1 MLGPAG
7 ENSSTRRKPR
17 PAADFQALFQAAPG
31 SFLVLDPDLV
41 IVAVTDAYLR
51 DTMTSRADLLGKG
64 IFEAFPD
71 NPDDPAATG
80 VSNLRASLNRV
91 LRDHVPDTMAVQK
104 YDIKR
109 PGTGTEFEVRYWSPV
124 NSPVLGPGGRLTHII
139 HRVQDVTDYVTLQQ
153 RQAEGQELTQALQT
167 RAQQMEAE
175 ILARSQEL
183 QTANAALRAANE
195 AKNDFLSRVSHELR
209 TPMNAIL
216 GFGELLG
223 LGDITAEHQEWVA
236 MMLKASRHLLMLLDD
251 VLDISRME
259 GRNLSLSMEAVP
271 VQRLITD
278 ALELVR
284 PLSTARGVHLDPVPP
299 AGSQHVHADHQRARQ
314 VLLNLLSNA
323 IKYNHP
329 GGKVSITTSEQPE
342 GQLRISVADTGRGI
356 SQEDMARLFT
366 PFERLDAAQ
375 AGIEG
380 TGLGLALSRQLVQ
393 AMGGTAGVTSSPGV
407 GSVFWIELATTEPA
421 AVTHKAIT
429 RDALTTRRDYTSAK
443 TVLYVEDMVE
453 NIRLVEQILKQRP
466 SVTLI
471 PAMLGGVALDLA
483 RQHHPDLVLLDLHL
497 PDMPGEQVLNRL
509 RADPATSNIP
519 VIILSADATQH
530 HISQLTAAGANAYL
544 TKPISVRALL
554 HIIDQELGEPHP
566 TDPVPATPSH
576 TTTPQKHT

>member
-1 MLGPAG
+1 MRGQAG
-7 ENSSTRRKPR
+7 QDSFTRGKPR
-17 PAADFQALFQAAPG
+17 PAADFQSLFEASPA
-31 SFLVLDPDLV
+31 SFLVLDPDLA

-51 DTMTSRADLLGKG
+51 DTMTSRADLIGKG

-71 NPDDPAATG
+71 NPDDPDATG
-80 VSNLRASLNRV
+80 VANLRASLNRV
-91 LRDHVPDTMAVQK
+91 RRDHVADTMAVQR

-109 PGTGTEFEVRYWSPV
+109 PGLPEFEVRYWSPV
-124 NSPVLGPGGRLTHII
+124 NTPVLGAGGRLTHII
-139 HRVQDVTDYVTLQQ
+139 HRVEDVTDYVALQQ
-153 RQAEGQELTQALQT
+153 RQAEGQELTEALQA
-167 RAQQMEAE
+167 RARQMEAE
-175 ILARSQEL
+175 ILVRSREL
-183 QTANAALRAANE
+183 QDANAALRAANE

-223 LGDITAEHQEWVA
+223 MGDITAEHQEWVT
-236 MMLKASRHLLMLLDD
+236 MMLKAGRHLLMLLDD
-251 VLDISRME
+251 VLDISRVE

-271 VQRLITD
+271 VQRLLAD

-299 AGSQHVHADHQRARQ
+299 AGGQHVHADHQRARQ

-329 GGKVSITTSEQPE
+329 GGKVSVTTAEEP
-342 GQLRISVADTGRGI
+342 GGLLRISVADTGRGI
-356 SQEDMARLFT
+356 TEEDTSRLFT

-380 TGLGLALSRQLVQ
+380 TGLGLALSRQLIQ
-393 AMGGTAGVTSSPGV
+393 AMGGTVGVTSTPGV

-429 RDALTTRRDYTSAK
+429 RDALTTRRDYTAAK

-466 SVTLI
+466 SITLI
-471 PAMLGGVALDLA
+471 PAMLAGVALDLA

-497 PDMPGEQVLNRL
+497 PDMPGGQVLARL
-509 RADPATSNIP
+509 RADPATSDIP

-530 HISQLTAAGANAYL
+530 HIDQLTTAGAGAYL

-554 HIIDQELGEPHP
+554 HTIDQQLGEPHP
-566 TDPVPATPSH
+566 EGPAPATPSH
-576 TTTPQKHT
+576 TTPQRQT